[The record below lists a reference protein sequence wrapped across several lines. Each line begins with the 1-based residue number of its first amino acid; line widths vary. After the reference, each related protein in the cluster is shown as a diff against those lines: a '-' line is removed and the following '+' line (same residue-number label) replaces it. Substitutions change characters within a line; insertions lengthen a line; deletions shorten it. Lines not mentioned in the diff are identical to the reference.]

1 MIAWFAKNGVAANL
15 LAGFILLA
23 GIISIRSLKME
34 LFPDFDLDIVTVS
47 VIYPGAAPLEVE
59 DGICKQIE
67 EKIWDLTGIKEM
79 TSFAR
84 ENTGV
89 VSIQVEKGK
98 DAKLL
103 ADEIKVRVDAINN
116 FPEEAEK
123 PIVEVMTA
131 KRRVLALAIHGNCD
145 LKSLRNLAEK
155 TQDDLTHIPGITQ
168 VEISGIRRP
177 EIGIELSEQAM
188 REHGLSFDT
197 VSRSLSQNSVDVPGG
212 VARTTAGETLIRTTS
227 KAREGKEFDQ
237 IEIVSSPNGSS
248 VKLEDIALVKD
259 AFEDKVLY
267 TTFKGQP
274 AVTLRIFRVG
284 KQSPLDISK
293 KVSKYV
299 ENRSSSLPGNIKMTI
314 WQDSSYYLQGR
325 LDMMIRNAQHG
336 LILVFLVLSFF
347 LRPSLAFFVALGLP
361 ISFMGAFATMGVIGA
376 SINLVSLFAFIVV
389 LGILVDD
396 AIVVGESVYTLGK
409 KGHSPIEASIRGTQL
424 VAMPVTFAILT
435 SVVAFVPLLFLPG
448 WLGKLMKD
456 IPLVVIP
463 ALLFSLV
470 ESKFILP
477 YHLTFCRFNKGR
489 KNWFSRIQESIADGL
504 ERFIVKVY
512 SPFLSR
518 CLRLRWP
525 VVAVFLGFLIIT
537 FALIMG
543 GHVKSVRGVPPVPS
557 DYISVKITMQDG
569 VPAATTEK
577 SIGLVEKA
585 RIEVIKHLESIG
597 EPNPFRYDMKT
608 MGAQPFS
615 GGPKSSSNIVTGSNM
630 GEISVELIKSEDRT
644 RSAPQISALWRE
656 RIGPLPGVKQ
666 LYFGD
671 VAAGGSKTALDI
683 EIAGQSLESM
693 TKAAYQLKEQLKK
706 YQGLFDI
713 SDTYSGGKRELKLN
727 LNSAGRA
734 LGLTQADLGRQV
746 RQAYY
751 GEEIQRLQRDREEI
765 KVMLRYPLKD
775 RKSLSSLENLRIRT
789 PNGIEV
795 PLEEI
800 AETGYGQGY
809 PTIKR
814 SDRARIINVQSSADK
829 LIADIPSIE
838 RDLDQS
844 FLPSIRKEFPDL
856 RFSFVGERKEQNESD
871 SSLAQSGWIALFI
884 IYALLA
890 IPFRSYFQPLLV
902 MSVIPFG
909 LIGAV
914 LGHLL
919 FSIPLSQL
927 SMFGI
932 VALTGVVINDSL
944 VLVHYVNQKS
954 KNSSLIQAARDAGMA
969 RFRPIL
975 LTSLTTF
982 VGLLPILFE
991 RSLQAQFLKP
1001 MAIAIGFGVLFAT
1014 FITLIMVP
1022 CLYLI
1027 LEDMIQTF
1035 RKSLRWIGIGSINTT
1050 KSNLPAE
1057 DNLNQI

>member
-15 LAGFILLA
+15 LAGIILLA
-23 GIISIRSLKME
+23 GVISIRGLKME

-47 VIYPGAAPLEVE
+47 AVYPGAAPLEVE

-98 DAKLL
+98 DAKTL
-103 ADEIKVRVDAINN
+103 ADEIKVRVDAISN

-131 KRRVLALAIHGNCD
+131 KRRVLALAIHGKCD
-145 LKSLRNLAEK
+145 VQSLRKLAEK
-155 TQDDLTHIPGITQ
+155 TQDELTNIAGITQ
-168 VEISGIRRP
+168 VEISGIRKP
-177 EIGIELSEQAM
+177 EIGIELSEQSM
-188 REHGLSFDT
+188 REHGLSFDS
-197 VSRSLSQNSVDVPGG
+197 VAQSLKQNSTDIPGG
-212 VARTTAGETLIRTTS
+212 VARTTAGETLIRTTG
-227 KAREGKEFDQ
+227 KARIGKQFEQ
-237 IEIVSSPNGSS
+237 IDIVSSPNGSS
-248 VKLEDIALVKD
+248 VQLMDIANVKD
-259 AFEDKVLY
+259 GFEDKVLY
-267 TTFKGQP
+267 TEFKGDP
-274 AVTLRIFRVG
+274 AVTLRVFRVG
-284 KQSPLDISK
+284 KQSPLDISA
-293 KVSKYV
+293 KVSDYV
-299 ENRSSSLPGNIKMTI
+299 KNQEAKLPKEIKMTV

-409 KGHSPIEASIRGTQL
+409 KGLPPVEASIQGTRL

-477 YHLTFCRFNKGR
+477 YHLTFCRFHNGS
-489 KNWFSRIQESIADGL
+489 KNWFSRMQETVADGL
-504 ERFIVKVY
+504 EKFIVKVY
-512 SPFLSR
+512 SPFLLK
-518 CLRLRWP
+518 CLQVRWP
-525 VVAVFLGFLIIT
+525 VVACFIAMLIIT
-537 FALIMG
+537 FSLILG

-569 VPAATTEK
+569 VPAATTER
-577 SIGLVEKA
+577 SIQRVENA
-585 RIEVIKHLESIG
+585 RLEVVSYLESLG
-597 EPNPFRYDMKT
+597 EPNPFKHEMRT

-615 GGPKSSSNIVTGSNM
+615 GGPKGSSNIVTGSNM

-656 RIGPLPGVKQ
+656 RIEPLPGVKQ

-683 EIAGQSLESM
+683 EIAGQDLDAM
-693 TKAAYQLKEQLKK
+693 TQAALQLKQQFKK

-727 LNSAGRA
+727 LNSSGHA
-734 LGLTQADLGRQV
+734 LGLTQTDLGRQV

-751 GEEIQRLQRDREEI
+751 GDEIQRLQRDREEL
-765 KVMLRYPLKD
+765 KVMLRYPLVD
-775 RKSLSSLENLRIRT
+775 RKSLSALAGLRIRT
-789 PNGIEV
+789 PAGIEV
-795 PLEEI
+795 PLEEVSDT
-800 AETGYGQGY
+800 EYGKGY

-814 SDRARIINVQSSADK
+814 SNRARIINVQSSADK
-829 LIADIPSIE
+829 VIADIPSIE
-838 RDLDQS
+838 RDLDHS
-844 FLPSIRKEFPDL
+844 FLPLLRTQFPNL
-856 RFSFVGERKEQNESD
+856 RFAFVGERKEQNESD

-890 IPFRSYFQPLLV
+890 IPFRSYYQPLLV

-944 VLVHYVNQKS
+944 VLVHYVNQNSKS
-954 KNSSLIQAARDAGMA
+954 GSLLEAAQKAGMA

-1014 FITLIMVP
+1014 LITLIMVP

-1027 LEDMIQTF
+1027 LEDIIKYLKKILKFAGFQVQ
-1035 RKSLRWIGIGSINTT
+1035 
-1050 KSNLPAE
+1050 AE
-1057 DNLNQI
+1057 SFPVQQ